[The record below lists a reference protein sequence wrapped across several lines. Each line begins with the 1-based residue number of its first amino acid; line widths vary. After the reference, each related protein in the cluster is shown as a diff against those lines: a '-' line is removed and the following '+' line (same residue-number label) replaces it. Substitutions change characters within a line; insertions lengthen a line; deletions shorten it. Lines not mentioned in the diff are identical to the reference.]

1 MTKKLLFVST
11 MLLVFTFVA
20 VAADV
25 TGKWTGEVPGRG
37 GNMAPITLTLKAEG
51 TKLTGTVLGGGG
63 GRGGGGGGA
72 AMPRE
77 ISDGKV
83 DGNNISFTVKVEAG
97 GQTRTTTY
105 TGTLAGEELKMK
117 STREG
122 QNGPQT
128 AEFTAKRSTT

>member
-1 MTKKLLFVST
+1 MTKKLLFVTT
-11 MLLVFTFVA
+11 MLLVFTFAA

-63 GRGGGGGGA
+63 GRGGGGGA

-77 ISDGKV
+77 ISDGKI
-83 DGNNISFTVKVEAG
+83 DGDNISFKVSFDAG

-105 TGTLAGEELKMK
+105 TGTIVGNELKMK

>member
-1 MTKKLLFVST
+1 
-11 MLLVFTFVA
+11 MLLVFAFSA

-25 TGKWTGEVPGRG
+25 TGKWVGEVQGRNG
-37 GNMAPITLTLKAEG
+37 ATPITITLKAEG
-51 TKLTGTVLGGGG
+51 AKLTGTVLGGGG

-72 AMPRE
+72 PMPRE

-83 DGNNISFTVKVEAG
+83 DGNNISFTVKFDAG
-97 GQTRTTTY
+97 GQTRTNTY

-117 STREG
+117 STRET

-128 AEFTAKRSTT
+128 TEFTAKRSTT